1 MARTKRY
8 RVADRDGAP
17 ALVCGNSPNIALRI
31 ERGLT
36 VDSRGRKRYPA
47 QTIFLDGVYNGAP
60 FYDNEARHYSLD
72 HHAGCVRAFTLAT
85 CEQAVVMLL
94 QGLPLSSGNW
104 NVYVNDPDLDSL
116 LASWVLLNHM
126 ELLRDECALLKKSM
140 PLIRLEG
147 VIDAHGTDKVMLSA
161 MPKDL
166 YDRTK
171 SQLDA
176 LLAEEMNIKKAGEW
190 MTADWFEYAASA
202 FEAVDDLIYPDGA
215 LDELLE
221 IQETGR
227 VVLYNDRIALMVE
240 SSLGIYEVESR
251 LKKRYGIKLGVI
263 VLKAAEDRYTIRL
276 VDNFLPRNLEAV
288 YKALNRAD
296 PLARTGSEPNLW
308 GGSGDIGGSPRL
320 MGTGLSEDEML
331 EVIREVLG
339 ERKGFFRRLFGFLF
353 RSKKPRHRAL
363 TAGEK

>member
-1 MARTKRY
+1 MAKSKRY
-8 RVADRDGAP
+8 RVIDRDGSE
-17 ALVCGNSPNIALRI
+17 ALISGNAPNIALRI
-31 ERGLT
+31 QRGLT
-36 VDSRGRKRYPA
+36 VDSRGRKRYGP

-104 NVYVNDPDLDSL
+104 DVYVNDPDLDSL

-126 ELLRDECALLKKSM
+126 ELLRDECALLKKAM
-140 PLIRLEG
+140 PMIRLEG
-147 VIDAHGTDKVMLSA
+147 VIDAHGTDKMLLSA

-166 YDRTK
+166 FEATK
-171 SQLDA
+171 GRLDELMA
-176 LLAEEMNIKKAGEW
+176 GEMKIKKAGEW
-190 MTADWFEYAASA
+190 MSTDWFDYVSGALEQ
-202 FEAVDDLIYPDGA
+202 VDGMIYPDGA
-215 LDELLE
+215 IDELLE

-227 VVLYNDRIALMVE
+227 VVLHADRIGLMVE

-251 LKKRYGIKLGVI
+251 LKKRYGISLGVI
-263 VLKAAEDRYTIRL
+263 VLKAAEDRYTVRL
-276 VDNFLPRNLEAV
+276 VDAFLPKDLNAV

-296 PLARTGSEPNLW
+296 PLARSGSEPNLW

-320 MGTGLSEDEML
+320 MGTGLSEPEML
-331 EVIREVLG
+331 EVIRGVLG
-339 ERKGFFRRLFGFLF
+339 ERKGLLRRMFGFLL
-353 RSKKPRHRAL
+353 RSKKPTRRAL
-363 TAGEK
+363 TAGED